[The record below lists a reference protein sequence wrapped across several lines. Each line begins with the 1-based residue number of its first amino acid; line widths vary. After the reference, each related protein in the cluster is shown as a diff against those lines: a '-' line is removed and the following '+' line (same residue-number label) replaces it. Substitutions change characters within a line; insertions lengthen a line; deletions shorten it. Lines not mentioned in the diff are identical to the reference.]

1 MYYQSFYG
9 NQGSRQSNVLASTLE
24 NEYSS
29 LSMRVNGAH
38 TLKQLMLP
46 DDPIVEISFGRKL
59 CDVEQVVIEI
69 ESLTPGKPVK
79 IHVRELELY

>member
-1 MYYQSFYG
+1 MISKGIIG
-9 NQGSRQSNVLASTLE
+9 NRKSKSVGVEGT
-24 NEYSS
+24 
-29 LSMRVNGAH
+29 H
-38 TLKQLMLP
+38 TFSQEFRDLP